1 MKLRNRV
8 LRYGAAVGAAVASV
22 PALAVTDFDGLATA
36 ASAQVGNAITVGLTV
51 AATAIAFL
59 VGYKL
64 IKRIA
69 KGF

>member
-8 LRYGAAVGAAVASV
+8 LKYGAGVGALAASL
-22 PALAVTDFDGLATA
+22 PALAVTDFDGLTTA
-36 ASAQVGNAITVGLTV
+36 AATQVTNAITVGMGIAV
-51 AATAIAFL
+51 TAIAFL

-64 IKRIA
+64 VKRVV